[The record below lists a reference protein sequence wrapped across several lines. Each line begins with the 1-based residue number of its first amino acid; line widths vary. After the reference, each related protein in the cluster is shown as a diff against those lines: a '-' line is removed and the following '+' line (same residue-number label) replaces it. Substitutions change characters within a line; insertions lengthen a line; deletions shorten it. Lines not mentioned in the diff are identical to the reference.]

1 MSKDYSA
8 AADWAERDMT
18 LPRDCTSARRGQAAA
33 DFGRDLLAKA
43 GGRPPLLDDQR
54 LAATVQVRLTAAE
67 KRELADLAARSLVL
81 SSPPP
86 ATTHLRRARI
96 PVDLMGDLP

>member
-8 AADWAERDMT
+8 AASWAERDMT
-18 LPRDCTSARRGQAAA
+18 LPQNSTSARRGQAAA

-43 GGRPPLLDDQR
+43 GGRPSLPEDQR

-67 KRELADLAARSLVL
+67 KRDLAELADRLGLKPSAVARDALHSYVTEHRVA
-81 SSPPP
+81 S
-86 ATTHLRRARI
+86 
-96 PVDLMGDLP
+96 

>member
-18 LPRDCTSARRGQAAA
+18 LPRNSTSARRGQAAA
-33 DFGRDLLAKA
+33 DFGRDLLAKV
-43 GGRPPLLDDQR
+43 GGRPPMPDDQR

-67 KRELADLAARSLVL
+67 KRELAELADRLGVNPSALARDALHAYVAEHRA
-81 SSPPP
+81 
-86 ATTHLRRARI
+86 AT
-96 PVDLMGDLP
+96 

>member
-1 MSKDYSA
+1 MTKDYSA

-18 LPRDCTSARRGQAAA
+18 LPKNSTSARRGQAAA

-43 GGRPPLLDDQR
+43 GGRPPLPEDQR

-67 KRELADLAARSLVL
+67 KRELAALAERLGLKPSTVARDALHAYVTEHRVAS
-81 SSPPP
+81 
-86 ATTHLRRARI
+86 
-96 PVDLMGDLP
+96 